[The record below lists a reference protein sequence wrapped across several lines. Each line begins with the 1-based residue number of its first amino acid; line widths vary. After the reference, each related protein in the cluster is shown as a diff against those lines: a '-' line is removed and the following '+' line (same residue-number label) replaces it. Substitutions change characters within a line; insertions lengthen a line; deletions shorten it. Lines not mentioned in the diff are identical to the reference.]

1 MMAQGGFSLGRAAFR
16 ALGAL
21 AALAVF
27 LITAWPAGSARAAA
41 PLPVLASI
49 APQKYMLERIA
60 GDSIAVTVLVKP
72 GSDPH
77 SYEPGPSHMRQAA
90 QSAAWFTIGVPFE
103 EVWLDRIKGVSPN
116 LRIISCIKGIQRLP
130 FADHDAEGHAEEG
143 HDHPEEGHDAAGEA
157 AHGHD
162 HDHGALDPH
171 VWLSPML
178 AREML
183 STMARELGKLLP
195 DKAASFRAKAQAF
208 ASELEELDREL
219 ALRFLDVPEDKRVFL
234 TFHPSWRYFAF
245 NYGLREIDIEVEG
258 KEPGPKRMKE
268 IIDTAK
274 EYGIRAVIIEPQ
286 FPRSAARAIAESLG
300 ARVLVADPLAEDLPA
315 LYRDFAD
322 KLLESFPKY

>member
-16 ALGAL
+16 VLGAL
-21 AALAVF
+21 AALAV
-27 LITAWPAGSARAAA
+27 LLAAAWPAEPASAAGAA

-77 SYEPGPSHMRQAA
+77 SYEPGPSQMRQAA
-90 QSAAWFTIGVPFE
+90 QSSAWFTIGVPFE
-103 EVWLDRIKGVSPN
+103 EVWLERIKGVSPN

-130 FADHDAEGHAEEG
+130 FADHDEEG
-143 HDHPEEGHDAAGEA
+143 HDHAEGGQGAAGEA
-157 AHGHD
+157 EHGHD

-219 ALRFLDVPEDKRVFL
+219 ALRFLDVPEGKRVFL

-245 NYGLREIDIEVEG
+245 NYGLQEIDIEVEG

-268 IIDTAK
+268 IIDTAE

-322 KLLESFPKY
+322 KLLESFPK

>member
-1 MMAQGGFSLGRAAFR
+1 MKAQGVFPLRRDGFR

-21 AALAVF
+21 AALVV
-27 LITAWPAGSARAAA
+27 LLTAAWWSGPARAAGAA

-77 SYEPGPSHMRQAA
+77 SYEPGPSQMRQAA

-103 EVWLDRIKGVSPN
+103 TIWLERIKGVSPK

-130 FADHDAEGHAEEG
+130 FGGDDGQGQAEEG
-143 HDHPEEGHDAAGEA
+143 HDDAGEA

-162 HDHGALDPH
+162 RDHGALDPH

-195 DKAASFRAKAQAF
+195 DKAESFRAKAQAF
-208 ASELEELDREL
+208 AGELEELDREL
-219 ALRFLDVPEDKRVFL
+219 ALRFLDVPEGKRVFL

-245 NYGLREIDIEVEG
+245 NYGLRELAIEEEG
-258 KEPGPKRMKE
+258 KEPGPKRMKD

-274 EYGIRAVIIEPQ
+274 ACGIRAVIIEPQ
-286 FPRSAARAIAESLG
+286 FSGSAAAAIAESLG
-300 ARVLVADPLAEDLPA
+300 ARVLRADPLAEDLPA

-322 KLLESFPKY
+322 KLLQAFPQ